1 MARSPVIDDVLPI
14 FSDLHVRAENVA
26 TTLGVVA
33 AMREVAAELKCSE
46 VGFLG
51 DFYHVRGLMPV
62 TLQNAVIDELDRWAA
77 CGLRLI
83 MIPGNHDQ
91 VDVVGRHALEAL
103 RSHPAVKLYERPTVD
118 RWGLWVPYMP
128 DLDSV
133 RKALASERPQRR
145 LFWHGSVLGAAM
157 NDHVLADR
165 GLQAEDFEGFDLVAL
180 GHFHRR
186 QSFGHVHYVGS
197 PWETRSDEAGQP
209 KGYAIVRGTTLE
221 YCDTAWGPRHHVV
234 TGAATYDVI
243 AALATAAPQDR
254 VRVTV
259 PEAQVES
266 VSKALA
272 GRFADYVV
280 TPARA
285 EVAGARA
292 LPGQHLSL
300 RQHAERL
307 VADRGGELDKGALM
321 RAFEEF
327 TQ

>member
-1 MARSPVIDDVLPI
+1 MARAPVIEDVLPL
-14 FSDLHVRAENVA
+14 FSDLHVRAENA
-26 TTLGVVA
+26 TTTLGVMA
-33 AMREVAAELKCSE
+33 AMRQVTYEFKCSE

-51 DFYHVRGLMPV
+51 DFFHVRGLMPV
-62 TLQNAVIDELDRWAA
+62 LLQNAVIDELDRWAA
-77 CGLRLI
+77 AGLRLI

-91 VDVVGRHALEAL
+91 VDVIGRSALEAL

-118 RWGLWVPYMP
+118 RWGLWVPYMH
-128 DLDSV
+128 DLEGV

-145 LFWHGSVLGAAM
+145 LFWHGPVLGAAM
-157 NDHVLADR
+157 NDHVLAER
-165 GLQAEDFEGFDLVAL
+165 GLELADFEGFDLVAV
-180 GHFHRR
+180 GHFHKR

-197 PWETRSDEAGQP
+197 PWETRADEAGQP
-209 KGYAIVRGTTLE
+209 KGYAVVRGTQLE
-221 YCDTAWGPRHHVV
+221 YRDTAWGPQHRSVM
-234 TGAATYDVI
+234 GAATYDVI
-243 AALATAAPQDR
+243 AALVDAKPQDR

-259 PEAQVES
+259 PEDQVEA

-280 TPARA
+280 SPVRA
-285 EVAGARA
+285 EVSGARA

-307 VADRGGELDKGALM
+307 VADRGGDLDRVALM
-321 RAFEEF
+321 RAFEEY